1 MYFAMRRFLNN
12 CVLYF
17 FIVLLCIFLQD
28 GYGEQF
34 GASYRTIQKLF
45 DLLILRKVQA
55 EAHSSRSEQLH
66 KEGHAGS
73 HGQSHGGNAAGGAGK
88 DKDREHAA
96 NRRKSSFGL
105 ASGGGGGGGGSVGIA
120 SNSDETDGTTSGDS
134 SSDDAAPFTFS
145 LSVSMMEIYNE
156 QVRTAIQC

>member
-1 MYFAMRRFLNN
+1 
-12 CVLYF
+12 
-17 FIVLLCIFLQD
+17 LQD

-73 HGQSHGGNAAGGAGK
+73 HGHGQSHGGNAAGGAGK

-105 ASGGGGGGGGSVGIA
+105 ASGGGGGSVGIA
-120 SNSDETDGTTSGDS
+120 SNSDETDGATSGDS

-156 QVRTAIQC
+156 QVRTAIQ